1 MVPVPVLQS
10 LLLLPLLLPP
20 ACLFNKDRMNMRQYI
35 GKEQRHHLG
44 NPHLAAILVVGDP
57 DGASLGLGDL
67 LPGC

>member
-1 MVPVPVLQS
+1 
-10 LLLLPLLLPP
+10 
-20 ACLFNKDRMNMRQYI
+20 MRQYI

-67 LPGC
+67 LPGCQRARTSSLN